1 MKIHSEIE
9 MRCTSDYDYM
19 IIISS
24 SISFLQ
30 PSMFC
35 CLQRF
40 DICPLLLLQ
49 LCTLCPHILWPA
61 ALHMQQKAVANC
73 VWMLVVKIEGIERI
87 Y

>member
-9 MRCTSDYDYM
+9 MRCTSDYDYYT
-19 IIISS
+19 IIITS

-35 CLQRF
+35 CLQHI

-49 LCTLCPHILWPA
+49 LHTLCPHILWPA
-61 ALHMQQKAVANC
+61 ALHMQN
-73 VWMLVVKIEGIERI
+73 
-87 Y
+87 